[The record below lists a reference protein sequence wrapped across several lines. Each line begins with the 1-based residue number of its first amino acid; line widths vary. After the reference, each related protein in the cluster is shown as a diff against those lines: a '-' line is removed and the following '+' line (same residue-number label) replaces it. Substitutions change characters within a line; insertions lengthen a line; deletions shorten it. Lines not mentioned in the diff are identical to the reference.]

1 MACRNAMAGLMI
13 LQGYVEQAAN
23 LYKET
28 LSNCTKWEN
37 SLSVHTDVVQLIHCS
52 YNLLCCEEL
61 SPGVLDPSTIDG
73 VRNKLRDL
81 ENEFIAK
88 PRENLDR
95 SISHK
100 NSIEIPDVLIDTTF
114 QMIHVISVGLNEGQP
129 IEEEPFLPLQSDYD
143 VASLFTFADY
153 IANLVPQDKSV
164 KMFMRAL
171 RVVIYSV

>member
-88 PRENLDR
+88 PRDNLDR
-95 SISHK
+95 SISHR
-100 NSIEIPDVLIDTTF
+100 NSIEIPDELIDTTF
-114 QMIHVISVGLNEGQP
+114 QMIHVISVELNEGQP
-129 IEEEPFLPLQSDYD
+129 IEEEPFPPLQSDYD

>member
-1 MACRNAMAGLMI
+1 MAGLMI
-13 LQGYVEQAAN
+13 LQGHVEQAAN

-37 SLSVHTDVVQLIHCS
+37 SLSVHTDTVQLIHCN

-81 ENEFIAK
+81 ENEFILK
-88 PRENLDR
+88 PRENLDKA
-95 SISHK
+95 IAHK
-100 NSIEIPDVLIDTTF
+100 NSIEISDTLIDTTF
-114 QMIHVISVGLNEGQP
+114 RMIHTISVELNEGQL
-129 IEEEPFLPLQSDYD
+129 IEEAPFPPLQTDYD
-143 VASLFTFADY
+143 VVSLFTFADY
-153 IANLVPQDKSV
+153 IVNLAPQDKSV

-171 RVVIYSV
+171 RVVVYCV